1 MNLTHAIRSSAAI
14 ALGSSAVT
22 HLLVLI
28 PTLITLQIYDRVL
41 ANRRP
46 ETLAMLMLCAALSLL
61 AWWVVETGRAH
72 WFSAQS
78 AALEHSLSQRAHAQ
92 VLHMHLQRASSA
104 AQQVWQ
110 DIGALRSFV
119 ASPMAVAVV
128 DLPWCLVYLL
138 VMTAFHPLMG
148 AVALLGIAILAGLAW
163 ITERR
168 LRTVVASAERAQT
181 QATHM
186 GQEIT
191 QFAEVLHAH
200 GQQAQVNRAQAA
212 IKSAAISARLA
223 ADLPAHGLK
232 TWGKLA
238 RQVLQ
243 LGMLCTGAWLVI
255 NNQATGGVMIA
266 GSILLGKAL
275 APLEVLI
282 GSWKQLLETRKSYAR
297 LSALLHPRALAALQ
311 QPETQLPTPLGALSV
326 QQLAIKAP
334 QSDAML
340 LHSLSF
346 ALPAG
351 AMLAV
356 LGASGSGKS
365 TLARALVGAISPQ
378 RGDISLDGA
387 ALHQYHASTRGPATG
402 YLPQDVQLHSGS
414 IAHNIARLWQ
424 PTEPL
429 TPAQSA
435 AVIAAAKLA
444 GAHDLI
450 TALPQGYDT
459 RLGHEPGATPLS
471 GGQRQRIALARAVY
485 GQPSLVVLDE
495 PNSQLD
501 AEGEAA
507 LESCLRALQARRATV
522 VAISHRPH
530 LIELA
535 SHVLVL
541 RGGTAEQFGPRD
553 QVRQWIAQRNQ
564 LAMKRSAAPAHSAP
578 ATAVQANLPATEATQ
593 K

>member
-1 MNLTHAIRSSAAI
+1 LNLTRLPSQNIAI
-14 ALGSSAVT
+14 ALSTSAVT
-22 HLLVLI
+22 HLLLLI

-41 ANRRP
+41 SNRRA
-46 ETLAMLMLCAALSLL
+46 ETLAMLMLCATLSLM
-61 AWWVVETGRAH
+61 AWWVVDTGRAR

-78 AALEHSLSQRAHAQ
+78 AALDHDLSQRAGAQ
-92 VLHMHLQRASSA
+92 VLHMHLQHASSGT
-104 AQQVWQ
+104 QQVWQ
-110 DIGALRSFV
+110 DIGALRNFV
-119 ASPMAVAVV
+119 ASPMAVAVI
-128 DLPWCLVYLL
+128 DLPWSVVYLL
-138 VMTAFHPLMG
+138 VMTAFHPLLG
-148 AVALLGIAILAGLAW
+148 AVALLGIVTLAGLSW
-163 ITERR
+163 VTERR
-168 LRTVVASAERAQT
+168 LRTVVASAERAQNH
-181 QATHM
+181 ATYLN
-186 GQEIT
+186 QEIT

-200 GQQAQVNRAQAA
+200 GQQAQVNMVQAA
-212 IKSAAISARLA
+212 IKGVASSARLA

-243 LGMLCTGAWLVI
+243 LAMLATGAWLVI

-282 GSWKQLLETRKSYAR
+282 GSWKPLLEARKSYAR
-297 LSALLHPRALAALQ
+297 LQQLLHPQALAALQ
-311 QPETQLPTPLGALSV
+311 QPETQLPAPLGALAV
-326 QQLAIKAP
+326 QQLAVKAP
-334 QSDAML
+334 QSDATL
-340 LHSLSF
+340 LHNISF

-365 TLARALVGAISPQ
+365 TLARALVGATAPQ
-378 RGDISLDGA
+378 RGSIALDGA
-387 ALHQYHASTRGPATG
+387 ALHQYHASTRGAATG

-429 TPAQSA
+429 TAEQSA
-435 AVIAAAKLA
+435 AVIAAAQLA

-485 GQPSLVVLDE
+485 GLPSLVVLDE

-507 LESCLRALQARRATV
+507 LETCLRALQARRATV

-530 LIELA
+530 LVELA

-553 QVRQWIAQRNQ
+553 QVRQWMVQRNQ
-564 LAMKRSAAPAHSAP
+564 LAMKRSSAPAHSAP
-578 ATAVQANLPATEATQ
+578 AATLPAAEAANS
-593 K
+593 